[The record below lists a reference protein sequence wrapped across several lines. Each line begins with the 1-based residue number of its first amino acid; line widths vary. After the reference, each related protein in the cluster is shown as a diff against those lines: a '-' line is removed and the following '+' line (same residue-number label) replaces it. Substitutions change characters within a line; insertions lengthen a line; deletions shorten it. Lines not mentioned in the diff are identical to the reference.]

1 MGIAKIFSKLLGRK
15 SAMPREQVMKAFKRR
30 YISFKDLLQS
40 NTDLA
45 NILASIDNALHGNAL
60 YGISEVRADATK
72 AVFHA
77 MRMVSSLNAISG
89 NAYTTLDPVVEAI
102 NKRISSELDERP
114 PLVVHDFTLP
124 LSAVNAEH
132 SEAVGGKSANL
143 GELRNVAHMPVPRG
157 FAVTTAAYRAFL
169 EHCGESGD
177 LTGELLKQLRNAE
190 VDKPETIV
198 LAARAIENLLMAAPM
213 PPELEEE
220 LLRQWDNA
228 FGKDDPEQRPVLAA
242 LRSSAV
248 AEDGYHSFAGQYKT
262 VLGVRRSTLMDA
274 FREVTASLFS
284 PRAITYRLHHG
295 YIFEEISMAMC
306 CLEMVN
312 AVSAGVAFSRHPV
325 DLRSEDV
332 VINGLWGL
340 GELVVDGDLTPD
352 TWLVARSTCAP
363 PNGTTA
369 PVNISASRNTGEQ
382 PLNQST
388 GLRKTI
394 VHKPHLLR
402 LEDELG
408 ETLAVKAPVDPGLCD
423 APCLTDEQAL
433 QVARMALTLENH
445 YKHPQD
451 MEWAVDRQGQILLLQ
466 SRPMRMADKLND
478 KGLREP
484 PQEGHTLLLEGA
496 DIAAPGVGYGPIYH
510 VETEEDLTRFPEGA
524 ILLTRHSSPNLVV
537 AMQRAEAIIAET
549 GSLTGHMAS
558 VSREFNV
565 ATLMNIPHATELE
578 QGRDVTVDAF
588 SGRVYDGKVEEI
600 LALRPERSTNLE
612 QSPIHALLQR
622 VAAHIT
628 PLHLIDPKS
637 ALFAPQNCTT
647 LHDVMRYVHEL
658 SYTEMFRLSDS
669 ASDAGAVAV
678 QLRCSV
684 PLDLCVIDLGEGLRN
699 PEARWANPDDVT
711 SLPFRQLLRG
721 MLAPDVQ
728 ARGPRPVDMQGFL
741 AVMGQSMIG
750 GNNQGGERFGD
761 RSYAIVSDRYCN
773 FSSRVGYH
781 YAVLDA
787 WCGDTVSKNY
797 VTFKFAGGAADEN
810 RRARRVRCIGLILQ
824 RLGFTVDVVLD
835 RVQARI
841 QKYPRADMEE
851 RLEQLGRLLIVTRQ
865 MDMLMVNEESITL
878 FADKFMRGEYH

>member
-1 MGIAKIFSKLLGRK
+1 MSIATFFNKLLGRK
-15 SAMPREQVMKAFKRR
+15 NAMPREQVMKAFKRR

-45 NILASIDNALHGNAL
+45 NILASIDNALHGNSL

-89 NAYTTLDPVVEAI
+89 NAYTSLEPVVEAI

-114 PLVVHDFTLP
+114 PLVVNDFTLP
-124 LSAVNAEH
+124 LSEVNAEH

-169 EHCGESGD
+169 GQSGVGGD

-190 VDKPETIV
+190 VGRPETIV
-198 LAARAIENLLMAAPM
+198 LASRAIENLLMAAPM
-213 PPELEEE
+213 PPELEED
-220 LLRQWDNA
+220 LLHQWDAA
-228 FGKDDPEQRPVLAA
+228 FGKEAPEHAPMLAA

-262 VLGVRRSTLMDA
+262 VLGVRRSTLMHA
-274 FREVTASLFS
+274 FREVAASLFS

-306 CLEMVN
+306 CLEMVD

-352 TWLVARSTCAP
+352 TWLVARQP
-363 PNGTTA
+363 DNGTA
-369 PVNISASRNTGEQ
+369 AI
-382 PLNQST
+382 
-388 GLRKTI
+388 RKTI
-394 VHKPHLLR
+394 AHKPHLLH
-402 LEDELG
+402 LENDTG
-408 ETLAVKAPVDPGLCD
+408 ETLAVKVPVEEALRD
-423 APCLTDEQAL
+423 APCLSDEQAR
-433 QVARMALTLENH
+433 QVARMTLELESH

-451 MEWAVDRQGQILLLQ
+451 VEWAVDKQGQVLLLQ

-478 KGLREP
+478 KSLREP
-484 PQEGHTLLLEGA
+484 PLEGRTVLLDEA
-496 DIAAPGVGYGPIYH
+496 DIAASGAGYGPLYH
-510 VETEEDLTRFPEGA
+510 VETEDDLTHFPEGA

-565 ATLMNIPHATELE
+565 PTLMNIPHATDLE

-588 SGRVYDGKVEEI
+588 SGRVYDGKVEEV
-600 LALRPERSTNLE
+600 LALRPERATNLE

-647 LHDVMRYVHEL
+647 LHDVMRYVHEQ

-684 PLDLCVIDLGEGLRN
+684 PLDLCVINVGEGLRN
-699 PEARWANPDDVT
+699 PEARWAKPEDVT
-711 SLPFRQLLRG
+711 SIPFRQLLRG
-721 MLAPDVQ
+721 MLAPEVQ

-781 YAVLDA
+781 YAILDA

-797 VTFKFAGGAADEN
+797 VTFKFAGGAADET

-841 QKYPRADMEE
+841 QKYPRADMEG

-865 MDMLMVNEESITL
+865 MDMLMVNEEAISI